1 MSQDP
6 NYDFDHSVLDKIEL
20 SPIGAVAI
28 TPSYQD
34 ALRRLYE
41 ARQVYADADH
51 KDGHVT
57 ARSLSTLPIF
67 FADNLDQFIAGAISE
82 EELETNASIYDRYI
96 ASLDATLQPRAEE
109 SRIMVIGKPAHHR
122 AKHGAEIVH
131 DPMHM
136 LFLVPGAGPHP
147 GIAGNYLHGSVF
159 HIGNDEATGSWV
171 VNVHDADD
179 GAAEFRTT
187 KLADALA
194 MLEDVLASSPFHLD
208 ELEGLGFE
216 MN

>member
-1 MSQDP
+1 M
-6 NYDFDHSVLDKIEL
+6 
-20 SPIGAVAI
+20 
-28 TPSYQD
+28 
-34 ALRRLYE
+34 
-41 ARQVYADADH
+41 
-51 KDGHVT
+51 T

-109 SRIMVIGKPAHHR
+109 SRIMVIGKPAHNR